1 MTNLEK
7 INKIAEKEIEIQNK
21 TSEIIERKTRFKMQ
35 IAKLMEEFEQSQNK
49 LKEELNTLAQ
59 EHDSMLEDTLTV
71 NLYDFVKELSKQ
83 YGIVD
88 AKVVLNIWMNRSSN
102 ITKQQLIESIN
113 NEERLSASLRIV
125 LPSLS
130 KQLEFRY
137 LNVYIL
143 KRNVIKIND
152 VAMNIYIR
160 DESEQLASS
169 KVMNINYD
177 LENVMVV
184 VPIKEVIIEDEKSK
198 NALFNCA
205 KNVEKPKI
213 KIKENGNDK

>member
-1 MTNLEK
+1 MENIEK
-7 INKIAEKEIEIQNK
+7 INKITAKEVEIQNK
-21 TSEIIERKTRFKMQ
+21 TSEIIERKTKFKMQ
-35 IAKLMEEFEQSQNK
+35 IGKLMEEFRQSQNT
-49 LKEELNTLAQ
+49 LKDELNTLVQ
-59 EHDSMLEDTLTV
+59 EHDSMLDDTLTV

-88 AKVVLNIWMNRSSN
+88 AKVALNIWMNRSSN

-125 LPSLS
+125 LPSIS
-130 KQLEFRY
+130 KQIEFRY

-143 KRNVIKIND
+143 QRNVTNIND
-152 VAMNIYIR
+152 VVMNIYIR

-184 VPIKEVIIEDEKSK
+184 VPIKEVIFEDERSK
-198 NALFNCA
+198 NALFNCV
-205 KNVEKPKI
+205 KNIDKPKTFI
-213 KIKENGNDK
+213 K

>member
-1 MTNLEK
+1 MEYVEK
-7 INKIAEKEIEIQNK
+7 INKIAVKEVEIQNK
-21 TSEIIERKTRFKMQ
+21 TSEIIERKTKFKMQ
-35 IAKLMEEFEQSQNK
+35 IAKLMDKFEQSQNA
-49 LKEELNTLAQ
+49 LKDELNTLIQ
-59 EHDSMLEDTLTV
+59 EHDSMLDDTLTV

-88 AKVVLNIWMNRSSN
+88 AKVMLNIWMNRSSN

-125 LPSLS
+125 LPSIS
-130 KQLEFRY
+130 KQIEFRY
-137 LNVYIL
+137 LNVYIS
-143 KRNVIKIND
+143 KRDAININD

-184 VPIKEVIIEDEKSK
+184 VPIKEVIAEDERSK
-198 NALFNCA
+198 DALFNCV
-205 KNVEKPKI
+205 KNETKQFDKPKSLI
-213 KIKENGNDK
+213 K

>member
-1 MTNLEK
+1 MENIEK
-7 INKIAEKEIEIQNK
+7 INKIAAKEVEIQNK
-21 TSEIIERKTRFKMQ
+21 TSEIIERKTKFKMQ
-35 IAKLMEEFEQSQNK
+35 IAKLMDKFEQSQNA
-49 LKEELNTLAQ
+49 LKDELTTLIQ
-59 EHDSMLEDTLTV
+59 EHDSMLDDTLTV

-88 AKVVLNIWMNRSSN
+88 AKVALNIWMNRLSN
-102 ITKQQLIESIN
+102 ITEQQLIESIN

-125 LPSLS
+125 LPSIS
-130 KQLEFRY
+130 KQIEFRY
-137 LNVYIL
+137 LNVFIS
-143 KRNVIKIND
+143 KRDAININD

-160 DESEQLASS
+160 GESEQLASS

-184 VPIKEVIIEDEKSK
+184 VPIKEVIAEDERSK

-205 KNVEKPKI
+205 KNKDKPKTLI
-213 KIKENGNDK
+213 K

>member
-1 MTNLEK
+1 MEYVEK
-7 INKIAEKEIEIQNK
+7 INKIAAKEVEIQNK
-21 TSEIIERKTRFKMQ
+21 TSEIIERKTKFKMQ
-35 IAKLMEEFEQSQNK
+35 IAKLMDKFEQSQNA
-49 LKEELNTLAQ
+49 LKDELNTLIQ
-59 EHDSMLEDTLTV
+59 EHDSMLDDTLTV

-88 AKVVLNIWMNRSSN
+88 AKVALNIWMNRSSN
-102 ITKQQLIESIN
+102 ITEQQLIESIN

-125 LPSLS
+125 LPSIS
-130 KQLEFRY
+130 KQIEFRY
-137 LNVYIL
+137 LNVYIS
-143 KRNVIKIND
+143 KRDAININD

-184 VPIKEVIIEDEKSK
+184 VPIKEVIVEDERSK
-198 NALFNCA
+198 NALFNCVA
-205 KNVEKPKI
+205 NEVKDKPKTLI
-213 KIKENGNDK
+213 K

>member
-49 LKEELNTLAQ
+49 LKKELNTLVQ

-113 NEERLSASLRIV
+113 NEERLSASLRIA

-143 KRNVIKIND
+143 KRNVTNIND
-152 VAMNIYIR
+152 VVMNIYIR
-160 DESEQLASS
+160 DESEQLVSS

-177 LENVMVV
+177 LENIMVV
-184 VPIKEVIIEDEKSK
+184 VPIKEVIIEDERSK
-198 NALFNCA
+198 NALFNCI
-205 KNVEKPKI
+205 KNIDKPKTFI
-213 KIKENGNDK
+213 K

>member
-1 MTNLEK
+1 MENIEK
-7 INKIAEKEIEIQNK
+7 INKIAVKEVEIQNK

-49 LKEELNTLAQ
+49 LKEELNTLVQ
-59 EHDSMLEDTLTV
+59 EHDSMLDDTLTV
-71 NLYDFVKELSKQ
+71 NLNDFVKELSKQ

-113 NEERLSASLRIV
+113 NEERLSARLRIV
-125 LPSLS
+125 LPSIS

-137 LNVYIL
+137 LNVYIS
-143 KRNVIKIND
+143 KRDAININD

-160 DESEQLASS
+160 DEGEQLASS

-184 VPIKEVIIEDEKSK
+184 VPIKEVIVEDERSK
-198 NALFNCA
+198 NALFNCV
-205 KNVEKPKI
+205 KNIDKPKTFI
-213 KIKENGNDK
+213 K

>member
-1 MTNLEK
+1 MENIEK
-7 INKIAEKEIEIQNK
+7 INKIAAKEVEIQNK

-49 LKEELNTLAQ
+49 LKEELNTLVQ
-59 EHDSMLEDTLTV
+59 EHDSMLDDTLTV

-88 AKVVLNIWMNRSSN
+88 AKVALNIWMNRSSN

-113 NEERLSASLRIV
+113 NEERLSARLRIV
-125 LPSLS
+125 LPSIS

-137 LNVYIL
+137 LNVYIS
-143 KRNVIKIND
+143 KRDAININD

-160 DESEQLASS
+160 DENEQLASS

-184 VPIKEVIIEDEKSK
+184 VPIKEVIVEDERSK
-198 NALFNCA
+198 NALFNCV
-205 KNVEKPKI
+205 KNKDKPKTLI
-213 KIKENGNDK
+213 K

>member
-1 MTNLEK
+1 MENIEK
-7 INKIAEKEIEIQNK
+7 INKIAAKEVEIQNK

-49 LKEELNTLAQ
+49 LKEELNTLVQ
-59 EHDSMLEDTLTV
+59 EHDSMLDDTLTV
-71 NLYDFVKELSKQ
+71 NLYDFVKELFKQ

-88 AKVVLNIWMNRSSN
+88 AKVALNIWMNRSSN

-113 NEERLSASLRIV
+113 NEERLSARLRIV
-125 LPSLS
+125 LPSIS
-130 KQLEFRY
+130 KQIEFRY
-137 LNVYIL
+137 LNVYIS
-143 KRNVIKIND
+143 KRDAININD

-160 DESEQLASS
+160 DENEQLASS

-184 VPIKEVIIEDEKSK
+184 VPIKEVIVEDERSK
-198 NALFNCA
+198 NALFNCI
-205 KNVEKPKI
+205 KNKDKPKTLI
-213 KIKENGNDK
+213 K

>member
-1 MTNLEK
+1 MENIEK
-7 INKIAEKEIEIQNK
+7 INKIAAKEVEIQNK

-49 LKEELNTLAQ
+49 LKEELNTLVQ
-59 EHDSMLEDTLTV
+59 EHDSMLDDTLTV

-88 AKVVLNIWMNRSSN
+88 AKVALNIWMNRSSN

-113 NEERLSASLRIV
+113 NEERLSARLRIV
-125 LPSLS
+125 LPSIS
-130 KQLEFRY
+130 KQIEFRY
-137 LNVYIL
+137 LNVYIS
-143 KRNVIKIND
+143 KRDAININD

-160 DESEQLASS
+160 DENEQLVSS

-184 VPIKEVIIEDEKSK
+184 VPIKEVIVEDERSK
-198 NALFNCA
+198 NALFNCV
-205 KNVEKPKI
+205 KNKDKPKTLI
-213 KIKENGNDK
+213 K

>member
-1 MTNLEK
+1 MENIEK
-7 INKIAEKEIEIQNK
+7 INKITAKEVEIQNK
-21 TSEIIERKTRFKMQ
+21 TSEIIERKTKFKMQ
-35 IAKLMEEFEQSQNK
+35 IGKLMEEFRQSQNT
-49 LKEELNTLAQ
+49 LKDELNTLVQ
-59 EHDSMLEDTLTV
+59 KHDSMLDDTLTV

-125 LPSLS
+125 LPSIS

-137 LNVYIL
+137 LNVYIS
-143 KRNVIKIND
+143 KRDAININD
-152 VAMNIYIR
+152 FVMNIHIR
-160 DESEQLASS
+160 DESKQLASS
-169 KVMNINYD
+169 NVVNINYD

-184 VPIKEVIIEDEKSK
+184 VPIKKVIAEDERSK
-198 NALFNCA
+198 NALFNCVKNEA
-205 KNVEKPKI
+205 KQIDKPKMLI
-213 KIKENGNDK
+213 K

>member
-1 MTNLEK
+1 MENIEK
-7 INKIAEKEIEIQNK
+7 INKIATKEVEIQNK

-49 LKEELNTLAQ
+49 LKEELNTLVQ
-59 EHDSMLEDTLTV
+59 EHDSMLDDTLTV

-88 AKVVLNIWMNRSSN
+88 AKVALNIWMNRSSN

-113 NEERLSASLRIV
+113 NEERLSARLRIV
-125 LPSLS
+125 LPSIS
-130 KQLEFRY
+130 KQIEFRY
-137 LNVYIL
+137 LNVYIS
-143 KRNVIKIND
+143 KRDAININD

-160 DESEQLASS
+160 DENEQLASS

-177 LENVMVV
+177 LENFMVV
-184 VPIKEVIIEDEKSK
+184 VPIKEVIVEDERSK
-198 NALFNCA
+198 NALFNCV
-205 KNVEKPKI
+205 KNKDKPKTLI
-213 KIKENGNDK
+213 K

>member
-1 MTNLEK
+1 MENIEK
-7 INKIAEKEIEIQNK
+7 INKITVKEVEIQNK
-21 TSEIIERKTRFKMQ
+21 TSEIIERKTKFKMQ
-35 IAKLMEEFEQSQNK
+35 IAKLMDKFEQSQNA
-49 LKEELNTLAQ
+49 LKDELNTLIQ
-59 EHDSMLEDTLTV
+59 EHDSMLDDTLTV

-102 ITKQQLIESIN
+102 ITEQQLIESIN

-125 LPSLS
+125 LPSIS
-130 KQLEFRY
+130 KQIEFRY
-137 LNVYIL
+137 LNVYIS
-143 KRNVIKIND
+143 KRDAININD

-177 LENVMVV
+177 LENVMIV
-184 VPIKEVIIEDEKSK
+184 VPIKEVIVEDERSK
-198 NALFNCA
+198 NALFSCVANKA
-205 KNVEKPKI
+205 KDKPKTLI
-213 KIKENGNDK
+213 K

>member
-1 MTNLEK
+1 MENIEK
-7 INKIAEKEIEIQNK
+7 INKIAVKEVEIQNK

-49 LKEELNTLAQ
+49 LKEELNTLVQ
-59 EHDSMLEDTLTV
+59 EHDSMLDDTLTV
-71 NLYDFVKELSKQ
+71 NLNDFVKELSKQ

-113 NEERLSASLRIV
+113 NEERLSARLRIV
-125 LPSLS
+125 LPSIS

-137 LNVYIL
+137 LNVYIS
-143 KRNVIKIND
+143 KRDAININD

-160 DESEQLASS
+160 DEGEQLASS

-184 VPIKEVIIEDEKSK
+184 VPIKEVIVEDERSK
-198 NALFNCA
+198 NALFNCV
-205 KNVEKPKI
+205 KNKDKPKTLI
-213 KIKENGNDK
+213 K

>member
-1 MTNLEK
+1 MENIEK
-7 INKIAEKEIEIQNK
+7 INKIAAKEVEIQNK

-49 LKEELNTLAQ
+49 LKEELNTLVQ
-59 EHDSMLEDTLTV
+59 EHDSMLDDTLTV

-88 AKVVLNIWMNRSSN
+88 AKVALNIWMNRSSN

-125 LPSLS
+125 LLSIS
-130 KQLEFRY
+130 KQIEFRY

-143 KRNVIKIND
+143 QRNVTNIND

-184 VPIKEVIIEDEKSK
+184 VPIKEVIFEDERSK
-198 NALFNCA
+198 NALFNCV
-205 KNVEKPKI
+205 KNIDKPKTFI
-213 KIKENGNDK
+213 K

>member
-1 MTNLEK
+1 
-7 INKIAEKEIEIQNK
+7 
-21 TSEIIERKTRFKMQ
+21 MQ

-49 LKEELNTLAQ
+49 LKEELNTLVQ
-59 EHDSMLEDTLTV
+59 EHDSMLEDILTV

-113 NEERLSASLRIV
+113 NKERLSASLRIV

-143 KRNVIKIND
+143 KRNVININD

-184 VPIKEVIIEDEKSK
+184 VPIKEVIIEDERSK

>member
-1 MTNLEK
+1 MENIEK
-7 INKIAEKEIEIQNK
+7 INKIAAKEVEIQNK
-21 TSEIIERKTRFKMQ
+21 TSEIIERKTKFKMQ
-35 IAKLMEEFEQSQNK
+35 IAKLMEEFEQSQNA
-49 LKEELNTLAQ
+49 LKDELNTLIQ
-59 EHDSMLEDTLTV
+59 EHDSMLDYTLTV

-88 AKVVLNIWMNRSSN
+88 AKVALNIWMNRSSN
-102 ITKQQLIESIN
+102 ITEQQLIESIN

-125 LPSLS
+125 LPSIS
-130 KQLEFRY
+130 KQIEFRY
-137 LNVYIL
+137 LNVFIS
-143 KRNVIKIND
+143 KRDAININD

-184 VPIKEVIIEDEKSK
+184 VPIKEVIVEDERSK
-198 NALFNCA
+198 NALFNCVA
-205 KNVEKPKI
+205 NEVKDKPKTLI
-213 KIKENGNDK
+213 K

>member
-1 MTNLEK
+1 MENIEK
-7 INKIAEKEIEIQNK
+7 INKIAAKEVEIQNK

-49 LKEELNTLAQ
+49 LKEELNTLVQ
-59 EHDSMLEDTLTV
+59 EHDSMLDDTLTV

-88 AKVVLNIWMNRSSN
+88 AKVALNIWMNRSSN

-113 NEERLSASLRIV
+113 NEERLSARLRIV
-125 LPSLS
+125 LPSIS
-130 KQLEFRY
+130 KQIEFRY
-137 LNVYIL
+137 LNVYIS
-143 KRNVIKIND
+143 KRDAININD

-160 DESEQLASS
+160 DENEQLASS

-184 VPIKEVIIEDEKSK
+184 VPIKEVIVEDERSK
-198 NALFNCA
+198 NALFNCV
-205 KNVEKPKI
+205 KNKDKPKI
-213 KIKENGNDK
+213 LIK

>member
-1 MTNLEK
+1 MEYVEK
-7 INKIAEKEIEIQNK
+7 INKIAAKEVEIQNK
-21 TSEIIERKTRFKMQ
+21 TSEIIERKTKFKMQ
-35 IAKLMEEFEQSQNK
+35 IAKLMDKFEQSQNA
-49 LKEELNTLAQ
+49 LKDELNTLIQ
-59 EHDSMLEDTLTV
+59 EHDSMLDDTLTV

-88 AKVVLNIWMNRSSN
+88 AKVALNIWMNRSSN
-102 ITKQQLIESIN
+102 ITEQQLIESIN

-125 LPSLS
+125 LPSIS
-130 KQLEFRY
+130 KQIEFRY
-137 LNVYIL
+137 LNVYIS
-143 KRNVIKIND
+143 KRDAININD

-184 VPIKEVIIEDEKSK
+184 VPIKEVIVEDERSK
-198 NALFNCA
+198 NALFNCVA
-205 KNVEKPKI
+205 NEVKDKPKNLI
-213 KIKENGNDK
+213 K

>member
-1 MTNLEK
+1 MENIEK
-7 INKIAEKEIEIQNK
+7 INKIAAKEVEIQNK

-49 LKEELNTLAQ
+49 LKEELNTLVQ
-59 EHDSMLEDTLTV
+59 EHDSMLDDTLTV

-88 AKVVLNIWMNRSSN
+88 AKVALNIWMNRSSN

-113 NEERLSASLRIV
+113 NEERLSARLRIV
-125 LPSLS
+125 LPSIS
-130 KQLEFRY
+130 KQIEFRY
-137 LNVYIL
+137 LNVYIS
-143 KRNVIKIND
+143 KRDAININD

-160 DESEQLASS
+160 DENEQLASS

-184 VPIKEVIIEDEKSK
+184 VPIKEVIVEDERSK
-198 NALFNCA
+198 NALFNCV
-205 KNVEKPKI
+205 KNKDKPKTLI
-213 KIKENGNDK
+213 K

>member
-1 MTNLEK
+1 MENIEK
-7 INKIAEKEIEIQNK
+7 INKITAKEVEIQNK
-21 TSEIIERKTRFKMQ
+21 TSEIIERKTKFKMQ
-35 IAKLMEEFEQSQNK
+35 IGKLMEEFRQSQNT
-49 LKEELNTLAQ
+49 LKDELNTLVQ
-59 EHDSMLEDTLTV
+59 EHDSMLDDTLTV

-125 LPSLS
+125 LPSIS

-137 LNVYIL
+137 LNVYIS
-143 KRNVIKIND
+143 KRDAININD

-160 DESEQLASS
+160 DENEQLASS

-177 LENVMVV
+177 LENIMVV
-184 VPIKEVIIEDEKSK
+184 VPIKEVIVEDERSK
-198 NALFNCA
+198 NALFNCV
-205 KNVEKPKI
+205 KNKDKPKTLI
-213 KIKENGNDK
+213 K

>member
-1 MTNLEK
+1 MENIEK
-7 INKIAEKEIEIQNK
+7 INKIAAKEVEIQNK
-21 TSEIIERKTRFKMQ
+21 TSEIIERKTKFKMQ
-35 IAKLMEEFEQSQNK
+35 IAKLMDKFEQSQNA
-49 LKEELNTLAQ
+49 LKDELNTLIQ
-59 EHDSMLEDTLTV
+59 EHDSMLDDTLTV

-88 AKVVLNIWMNRSSN
+88 AKVALNIWMNRSSN

-125 LPSLS
+125 LPSIS
-130 KQLEFRY
+130 KQIEFRY
-137 LNVYIL
+137 LNVFIS
-143 KRNVIKIND
+143 KRDAININD
-152 VAMNIYIR
+152 VAINIYIR

-184 VPIKEVIIEDEKSK
+184 VPIKEVIAEDERSK
-198 NALFNCA
+198 NALFNCVA
-205 KNVEKPKI
+205 NKVKDKPKTLI
-213 KIKENGNDK
+213 K

>member
-1 MTNLEK
+1 MENIEK

-49 LKEELNTLAQ
+49 LKEELNTLVQ
-59 EHDSMLEDTLTV
+59 EHDSMLDDTLTV
-71 NLYDFVKELSKQ
+71 NLYDLVKELSKQ

-88 AKVVLNIWMNRSSN
+88 AKVVLNIWMNRPSN

-125 LPSLS
+125 LPSIS

-137 LNVYIL
+137 LNVYIS
-143 KRNVIKIND
+143 KRDAIND
-152 VAMNIYIR
+152 FVMNIHIR
-160 DESEQLASS
+160 DESKQLASS

-184 VPIKEVIIEDEKSK
+184 VPIKEVIFEDERSK
-198 NALFNCA
+198 NALFNCV
-205 KNVEKPKI
+205 KNIDKPKTFI
-213 KIKENGNDK
+213 K

>member
-1 MTNLEK
+1 MENIEK
-7 INKIAEKEIEIQNK
+7 INKIAAKEVEIQNK
-21 TSEIIERKTRFKMQ
+21 TSEIIERKTKFKMQ
-35 IAKLMEEFEQSQNK
+35 IAKLMDKFEQSQNA
-49 LKEELNTLAQ
+49 LKDELNTLIQ
-59 EHDSMLEDTLTV
+59 EHDSMLDDTLTV

-88 AKVVLNIWMNRSSN
+88 AKVALNIWMNRSSN

-113 NEERLSASLRIV
+113 NEERLSARLRIV
-125 LPSLS
+125 LPSIS
-130 KQLEFRY
+130 KQIEFRY
-137 LNVYIL
+137 LNVFIS
-143 KRNVIKIND
+143 KRDAININD

-160 DESEQLASS
+160 DESKQLASS

-184 VPIKEVIIEDEKSK
+184 VPIKEVIAEDERSK

-205 KNVEKPKI
+205 ANEVKDKPKTLI
-213 KIKENGNDK
+213 K

>member
-1 MTNLEK
+1 MENIEK
-7 INKIAEKEIEIQNK
+7 INKIAAKEVEIQNK

-49 LKEELNTLAQ
+49 LKEELNTLVQ
-59 EHDSMLEDTLTV
+59 EHDSMLDDTLTV

-88 AKVVLNIWMNRSSN
+88 AKVALNIWMNRSSN

-113 NEERLSASLRIV
+113 NEERLSARLRIV
-125 LPSLS
+125 LPSIS
-130 KQLEFRY
+130 KQIEFRY
-137 LNVYIL
+137 LNVYIS
-143 KRNVIKIND
+143 KRDAININD

-160 DESEQLASS
+160 DENKQLASS

-184 VPIKEVIIEDEKSK
+184 VPIKEVIVEDERSK
-198 NALFNCA
+198 NALFNCV
-205 KNVEKPKI
+205 KNKDKPKTLI
-213 KIKENGNDK
+213 K